1 MDERRDHRLYLL
13 HNPRTGHSSTTVVKR
28 FLMKHYLMRLA
39 DELMVEMCITYEQA
53 LEEAMKIMKGSNN
66 GKQ

>member
-1 MDERRDHRLYLL
+1 
-13 HNPRTGHSSTTVVKR
+13 
-28 FLMKHYLMRLA
+28 MKHYLMRLA